1 MTKLYKLN
9 KDHSIQT
16 WSISPCYGLDKPDFN
31 LNDGYEVVFGKLH
44 GKLQSKFTEV
54 KPVNIGK
61 SNETTIEEQIQN
73 EIQSE
78 INKKLD
84 EGYKYTIEEAKLGR
98 TDANGNIKPMLAQG
112 YEKRKN
118 KIKWPVLVQPKYDG
132 IRCIAILKDGNVKLL
147 SREGKIIFTPITV
160 IEQLKELYNK
170 ESGIQDNGIIFDGE
184 LYSDELTFQEI
195 VSAVKALNLNSE
207 RIKYRVYDIVDS
219 ELPQHL
225 RITRYLIYL
234 REVFTKESIY
244 SHLIP
249 TPTTR
254 IGSEEKMLEKF
265 SEYINQGYEGLMIR
279 LEDGKYEHYRSTN
292 LIKYKQFDEEEF
304 NVVGFLLGDRGTE
317 DLIIQFEGLDGTVQK
332 AKSMGTR
339 EYKDNLFNHGLLE
352 AKRVTIKYFGL
363 TDEGKHRFPVA
374 KVIRDYE

>member
-1 MTKLYKLN
+1 MAELYKLN
-9 KDHSIQT
+9 KDHSIQV
-16 WSISPCYGLDKPDFN
+16 WIIEKYVGLS
-31 LNDGYEVVFGKLH
+31 LEDGYHVTFGKLH

-54 KPVNIGK
+54 KPVNVGK
-61 SNETTIEEQIQN
+61 SNETTLDEQIQN

-98 TDANGNIKPMLAQG
+98 TDANGNIKPMLAQT

-160 IEQLKELYNK
+160 IEQLKDI
-170 ESGIQDNGIIFDGE
+170 SFQIGQQIIFDGE

-195 VSAVKALNLNSE
+195 VSAVKALNLNSQ
-207 RIKYRVYDIVDS
+207 RIKYRVYDIINEDKQI
-219 ELPQHL
+219 ERIMCYNHYFRNHETNLP
-225 RITRYLIYL
+225 
-234 REVFTKESIY
+234 VY
-244 SHLIP
+244 SHIIP

-254 IGSEEKMLEKF
+254 VSSEEKMLEKF

-304 NVVGFLLGDRGTE
+304 DVLGFLLGDRGTE
-317 DLIIQFEGLDGTVQK
+317 DLIIVFEGLDGTPQK

-339 EYKDNLFNHGLLE
+339 EYKENLFNHGLLE
-352 AKRVTIKYFGL
+352 AKKVTIKYFGL
-363 TDEGKHRFPVA
+363 TDDGKHRFPVA

>member
-1 MTKLYKLN
+1 MAELYKLN
-9 KDHSIQT
+9 KDHSIQV
-16 WSISPCYGLDKPDFN
+16 WIIEKYVGLS
-31 LNDGYEVVFGKLH
+31 LEDGYHVTFGKLH

-54 KPVNIGK
+54 KPVNVGK
-61 SNETTIEEQIQN
+61 SNETTLDEQIQN

-98 TDANGNIKPMLAQG
+98 TDANGNIKPMLAQS

-118 KIKWPVLVQPKYDG
+118 KIKWPVLTQPKFDG
-132 IRCIAILKDGNVKLL
+132 LRCLSKLKYCKPVVLL
-147 SREGKIIFTPITV
+147 SREGKEFDTPTIV
-160 IEQLKELYNK
+160 IEQLQELSNILHRDFNID
-170 ESGIQDNGIIFDGE
+170 EIIFDGE

-207 RIKYRVYDIVDS
+207 KIKYRVYDIVDL
-219 ELPQHL
+219 ELSQIDRINKYNLLL
-225 RITRYLIYL
+225 RD
-234 REVFTKESIY
+234 ENKQSIY
-244 SHLIP
+244 SHIIP

-254 IGSEEKMLEKF
+254 VSSEEKMLEKF

-304 NVVGFLLGDRGTE
+304 DVLRFLLGDRGTE
-317 DLIIQFEGLDGTVQK
+317 DLIIVFEGLDGTPQK

-339 EYKDNLFNHGLLE
+339 EYKENLFNYGLLE
-352 AKRVTIKYFGL
+352 AKKVTIKYFGL
-363 TDEGKHRFPVA
+363 TDDGKHRFPVA